1 MDSLFDGSLFDA
13 TPYEAVL
20 GPSVEPDPPENE
32 QSDPAERARPSAPGS
47 DVDAMPPIEPVE
59 REEAVE
65 EAEAH
70 VVGAD
75 VSEADGASAAS
86 DGTSGA
92 EPTAPDGDGGRV
104 ARPEAPNISSPAFA
118 ALLGH
123 QGSPDAGP
131 EPEFDEAMLREPSVD
146 ELWVDVVGQERA
158 VAQLR
163 ASTLTPVHA
172 YLLSGPPGVGKLA
185 AARAFASALL
195 CPRGG
200 CGHCSVCIRAQAQ
213 AHPDLVVV
221 EREGASIS
229 VDQAREILRLALR
242 SPVEGER
249 KVLVLV
255 DFHLVTI
262 AAPTLLKIIEE
273 PPPSTVFIVLAEQV
287 TPELV
292 TIASRCVRVPFSAL
306 SRATIVDTLI
316 GEGAASVHA
325 ARAAEVAGGRL
336 DRARLLVN
344 DPALGPRLEFW
355 ERLPARLDGTG
366 AAVSVIA
373 AETVELLDGAA
384 GGPLVDRQQAEVAA
398 LDARLEASG
407 SRGSAGVRK
416 ELADRH
422 KREQKRVRD
431 DELRFGLGVLIRQYG
446 AVLASGG
453 DGARGALDAI
463 AVINATN
470 EHLER
475 NPNLALLL
483 QSLYLRLPV
492 LSR

>member
-13 TPYEAVL
+13 APYEAVP
-20 GPSVEPDPPENE
+20 GPRVEPDPPENE
-32 QSDPAERARPSAPGS
+32 QGDPAETARPSANGS

-59 REEAVE
+59 RDEAVE
-65 EAEAH
+65 
-70 VVGAD
+70 GAD
-75 VSEADGASAAS
+75 VEGADGAAI

-92 EPTAPDGDGGRV
+92 EPTAVDGDGGRV
-104 ARPEAPNISSPAFA
+104 ASPAAPSISSPAFA

-123 QGSPDAGP
+123 QASPDEAGP

-146 ELWVDVVGQERA
+146 ELWVGVVGQERA